1 MLFGSNLFLNG
12 FDRDSKW
19 AFDSKAP
26 AKFKGA
32 TPCGNSHV
40 LTALILA
47 GERHFSGMIR
57 NQKNN
62 NTVNSTH
69 IYYERGVV
77 IETKADRLKFL
88 RMIRDNAPM
97 SKRSRINVQ
106 VADAERSLSRYED
119 WMPVSFWA
127 ADGTYLYASAP
138 GIFDDENILASD
150 VMIEGLS
157 LAQHLTNYFTSKVG
171 GKAEGMVRAA
181 LSGVSVV
188 KLNKLGFSRPN
199 LSDAMECASF
209 ALVMSQI
216 RGFRTEGYSFN
227 DLGYE
232 MATVCSALNE
242 KFGDIINLHELSS
255 DFSKYVT
262 DSIGDQI
269 IVADIA
275 PYVACRITPF
285 IVDSN
290 GSKLNNLSIGSAVAN
305 NKVNYTPQG
314 KHSILRLGDDMV
326 EVNIPPVI
334 MGKMFSR
341 KDLVKATA
349 LRILRNAATYSYC
362 QSDSEAWAMAL
373 YAEWK
378 GAPGIIGS
386 LTFGV

>member
-1 MLFGSNLFLNG
+1 M
-12 FDRDSKW
+12 
-19 AFDSKAP
+19 
-26 AKFKGA
+26 
-32 TPCGNSHV
+32 V
-40 LTALILA
+40 
-47 GERHFSGMIR
+47 R

-62 NTVNSTH
+62 NTTNSTH
-69 IYYERGVV
+69 VYYERGVV

-88 RMIRDNAPM
+88 RMIRDNAPV
-97 SKRSRINVQ
+97 SKRARINVQ

-150 VMIEGLS
+150 VMIEGSS
-157 LAQHLTNYFTSKVG
+157 LAQHLTSYFTSKVG

-199 LSDAMECASF
+199 LNDAMECASF

-242 KFGDIINLHELSS
+242 KFSDIINLHELSS

-262 DSIGDQI
+262 DSVGDQI

-305 NKVNYTPQG
+305 DRVSYTPQG
-314 KHSILRLGDDMV
+314 KHSVLRLGEDMV
-326 EVNIPPVI
+326 EVAIPPVI